1 MKDVPKIKHRV
12 FQSLIMLIIWPF
24 VLQYSL
30 ANYHNTKLWFLITF
44 QELQFEAERHENHY
58 PFVLVFF
65 KLSYAGTYRCW
76 ARKEK
81 KSLFLETGPFSFRV
95 VAWFSL
101 SRALQAPQ
109 NMQPWTA
116 GAALQGTKAGGSR
129 GQCLRLLLQ
138 LLCSCTGEEVI
149 LWMALK
155 RRIINQTSF
164 KIYMYLL
171 KHKKS
176 IKNIKLVGYLTL
188 FLWN

>member
-65 KLSYAGTYRCW
+65 KLSYAGTYRYW

-81 KSLFLETGPFSFRV
+81 NHCFWKQDLSVLELWHGFPSAGLCKLPRIC
-95 VAWFSL
+95 SPE
-101 SRALQAPQ
+101 QQ
-109 NMQPWTA
+109 EQPCEKPRQEAA
-116 GAALQGTKAGGSR
+116 GANVQGCCCSGSAPAQVR
-129 GQCLRLLLQ
+129 KWSSGW
-138 LLCSCTGEEVI
+138 S
-149 LWMALK
+149 
-155 RRIINQTSF
+155 
-164 KIYMYLL
+164 
-171 KHKKS
+171 
-176 IKNIKLVGYLTL
+176 
-188 FLWN
+188 